1 MCDNNSVFKVGDNA
15 VYPSH
20 GLVKVVS
27 IEEKSIGDQTLKLLI
42 LQVVDSDTDANNG
55 IRIKFWTGLV
65 GASQGSRTRTS

>member
-1 MCDNNSVFKVGDNA
+1 MCDNNNVFKVGDNA

-42 LQVVDSDTDANNG
+42 LLTL
-55 IRIKFWTGLV
+55 ILV
-65 GASQGSRTRTS
+65 